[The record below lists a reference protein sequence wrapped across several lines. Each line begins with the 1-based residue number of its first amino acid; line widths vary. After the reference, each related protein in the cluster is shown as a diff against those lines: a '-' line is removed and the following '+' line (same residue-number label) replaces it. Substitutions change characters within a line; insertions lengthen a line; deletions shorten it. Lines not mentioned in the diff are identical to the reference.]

1 MVDVMWNGYGMGGW
15 MWLLWLLVL
24 VGIVLLVVVLVR
36 FLSGSGTSPGDGPS
50 RSGPAVGPPQTGSS
64 RARAILEE
72 RYARGE
78 IDTAEY
84 QERLGNLDGP

>member
-1 MVDVMWNGYGMGGW
+1 MVDVMWNGYGMGPG

-24 VGIVLLVVVLVR
+24 AGVVVLVVVLVR
-36 FLSGSGTSPGDGPS
+36 LASAGGTSPSDGAGHRGATP
-50 RSGPAVGPPQTGSS
+50 GTPAGGVS
-64 RARAILEE
+64 RARTILEE

-84 QERLGNLDGP
+84 QERLGNLDGQ

>member
-1 MVDVMWNGYGMGGW
+1 MVDVMWNGYGMGPG

-24 VGIVLLVVVLVR
+24 AGVVLLVVVLVR
-36 FLSGSGTSPGDGPS
+36 LTSGGGTS
-50 RSGPAVGPPQTGSS
+50 SGGETGHRGTASGLPAGGVS

-78 IDTAEY
+78 IDTTEF
-84 QERLGNLDGP
+84 QERLGNLDGQ